1 MHISMPNS
9 FLVSVYYAKDI
20 LNIEKESTLQD
31 CISDSCFTKKLV
43 DRKELVIGVSL
54 PTQRDERW
62 VRDRKAMEEYAKEK
76 KVTLII
82 EDAEYDAVKQAS
94 QVENLITKGIDILIL
109 VAVDVET
116 AADMVDKANKN
127 GIKVLAYEA
136 LIQNANLEIFVAFS
150 HLKAGETQGRFLIS
164 KVPKGNYMIM
174 YADLPYDTSLK
185 DGAMEYIQ
193 PLVIIGNIKIVAENA
208 IKNWEPKIAFKAVE
222 DALILNNNK
231 IDAIL
236 APNDSIAGAAIE
248 ALKTQGLAGKVVI
261 TGQECR
267 IGCNKKNNS
276 GNSIN
281 DIIQGH

>member
-1 MHISMPNS
+1 
-9 FLVSVYYAKDI
+9 
-20 LNIEKESTLQD
+20 
-31 CISDSCFTKKLV
+31 
-43 DRKELVIGVSL
+43 
-54 PTQRDERW
+54 
-62 VRDRKAMEEYAKEK
+62 
-76 KVTLII
+76 
-82 EDAEYDAVKQAS
+82 
-94 QVENLITKGIDILIL
+94 
-109 VAVDVET
+109 
-116 AADMVDKANKN
+116 
-127 GIKVLAYEA
+127 
-136 LIQNANLEIFVAFS
+136 
-150 HLKAGETQGRFLIS
+150 
-164 KVPKGNYMIM
+164 
-174 YADLPYDTSLK
+174 
-185 DGAMEYIQ
+185 MEYIQ